1 MPPESASVPPPT
13 LPFIVPLIR
22 LCPFFRSP
30 GFLPRVY
37 LVPSPLITRRW
48 ATNPNTIINAVA
60 SVFIHASLELHS
72 ANSLFFETML
82 HARFVALSRLCS
94 PFNLRAEREGVEG
107 ANESGIRWRVTE
119 NSIIP
124 LSLSLSTTVLTPIAC
139 VSSAVRQICVTRKEG
154 RGGVR
159 DYHESHER
167 TWLVKLN
174 HHPSTRIRVR
184 FRAVHSPSPLR
195 DSSLFCLLSQVEKW
209 SQVGR

>member
-1 MPPESASVPPPT
+1 MACHRK
-13 LPFIVPLIR
+13 LHH
-22 LCPFFRSP
+22 
-30 GFLPRVY
+30 
-37 LVPSPLITRRW
+37 PS
-48 ATNPNTIINAVA
+48 
-60 SVFIHASLELHS
+60 
-72 ANSLFFETML
+72 
-82 HARFVALSRLCS
+82 
-94 PFNLRAEREGVEG
+94 
-107 ANESGIRWRVTE
+107 
-119 NSIIP
+119 

-184 FRAVHSPSPLR
+184 LRAVHSPSPLR

-209 SQVGR
+209 SQVGREVREGSSSSVYSARRDYRFEITGRLLFFFLSFPRTRERRFLRGE